1 MLLLE
6 EEHRNSTGCRR
17 EFEGVFNRGTTR
29 GGGRTIEAVWK
40 CRSRTFQKEKEEDAR
55 MASVS
60 RVWGTR
66 KKKKKKKK
74 KTKKKKRVSD
84 MPRAQFSTLARKRLE
99 NVLITLKLTSAF
111 EMQIKFLEYMISN
124 VSWAQKLLFVLFRRS
139 SASRRPVRTI
149 AIIPKILGA
158 ENGRSPD
165 TSPDWPFTSTSYI
178 FPL

>member
-1 MLLLE
+1 MIRSSSCSSLKRSIGTQQDAGENLKE
-6 EEHRNSTGCRR
+6 SSTGAPHVEVEEPSRR
-17 EFEGVFNRGTTR
+17 CESAVPGPSKKRRKRTPEWQVCQEFEGLG
-29 GGGRTIEAVWK
+29 
-40 CRSRTFQKEKEEDAR
+40 
-55 MASVS
+55 
-60 RVWGTR
+60 
-66 KKKKKKKK
+66 KKK

-165 TSPDWPFTSTSYI
+165 TSPD
-178 FPL
+178 